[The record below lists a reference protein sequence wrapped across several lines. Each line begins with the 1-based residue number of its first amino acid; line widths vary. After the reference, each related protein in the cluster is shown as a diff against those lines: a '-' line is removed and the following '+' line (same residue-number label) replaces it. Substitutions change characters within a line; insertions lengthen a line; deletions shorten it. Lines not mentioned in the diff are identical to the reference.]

1 MALTWNVIDPTDDG
15 ILEKLSKRVIRDGE
29 KALMLAVLENAIADS
44 QKYVLATDKKGKGL
58 FDAAEAWI
66 LETDSPSFFS
76 FNNICEHLDFD
87 PHYIRKGFM
96 RWKEAKL
103 SQPKECTDK
112 LNPEA
117 A

>member
-15 ILEKLSKRVIRDGE
+15 ILENLSKQVIRDGE
-29 KALMLAVLENAIADS
+29 KGLMLAVLESAIEDS
-44 QKYVLATDKKGKGL
+44 QKYVLATDKKGKAL

-76 FNNICEHLDFD
+76 FNNICDHLELD
-87 PHYIRKGFM
+87 PDYIRRGFT
-96 RWKEAKL
+96 RWKEAKR
-103 SQPKECTDK
+103 SQPKECTNK
-112 LNPEA
+112 LKSKA

>member
-1 MALTWNVIDPTDDG
+1 MATNWNIIDPTNDG
-15 ILEKLSKRVIRDGE
+15 ILEDLSKKFIRDGE
-29 KALMLAVLENAIADS
+29 KGLMLAILENAIEDS

-76 FNNICEHLDFD
+76 FKTICEYLELDPD
-87 PHYIRKGFM
+87 YIRKGFT
-96 RWKEAKL
+96 RWKEAKRR
-103 SQPKECTDK
+103 QTKECANK
-112 LNPEA
+112 LKSEA

>member
-15 ILEKLSKRVIRDGE
+15 ILENLSKKFIRDGE

-58 FDAAEAWI
+58 FDAAEQWI

-76 FNNICEHLDFD
+76 FNNICEYLQLDPD
-87 PHYIRKGFM
+87 YVRKGFT
-96 RWKEAKL
+96 RWKEAKR
-103 SQPKECTDK
+103 SQPKECTNRLK
-112 LNPEA
+112 SEA

>member
-15 ILEKLSKRVIRDGE
+15 ILKNLSKQFIRDGE
-29 KALMLAVLENAIADS
+29 KGLMLAILENAIEDA

-76 FNNICEHLDFD
+76 FNNVCDHLELD
-87 PHYIRKGFM
+87 PDYIRKGFT
-96 RWKEAKL
+96 RWKEAKRNQ
-103 SQPKECTDK
+103 SKEYANK
-112 LNPEA
+112 LKSKA